1 MRATA
6 PAAWAIAAALVLA
19 GGPVCI
25 SPAFASPA
33 FASPAFYTDQSAFD
47 AAAGAPTSFGFS
59 SIVSGSGT
67 GDYATASGLTLD
79 GVTFVGTTGNGGYY
93 LGAEG
98 PDYIAVD
105 YNHGLDLPSLQAPAL
120 TSNFYGITDGATTIT
135 FAGSGVTAF
144 GLDLF
149 DVLAGDYSGA
159 GTDTVNLAA
168 GGGTGSVGTPLATG
182 DAFIGFVSSTPITSV
197 TLTGT
202 AGEEFPT
209 IVGVSVVAAGAAVG
223 GGGTTS
229 VPEPASLL
237 VLAVGVVALTS
248 AQRRGAG

>member
-6 PAAWAIAAALVLA
+6 PAAWAIAEALVLA
-19 GGPVCI
+19 AGPVCI
-25 SPAFASPA
+25 RPAFASPT
-33 FASPAFYTDQSAFD
+33 FYTDQSAFD

-67 GDYATASGLTLD
+67 AGYATASGLTLD
-79 GVTFVGTTGNGGYY
+79 GMTFVGTTGNGGYY

-105 YNHGLDLPSLQAPAL
+105 YDHGLDLPSLQAPAL

-168 GGGTGSVGTPLATG
+168 GGGTGSVVTPPATG

-209 IVGVSVVAAGAAVG
+209 IVGVSFVAAVGGG

-229 VPEPASLL
+229 VSEPASLL
-237 VLAVGVVALTS
+237 MLAVGFVALTS
-248 AQRRGAG
+248 AQRRGTG